1 MIYKISFREGVWRGE
16 ALERLNSRSDIKDLK
31 QQGDADMY
39 ANGFNGEAKRHAFS
53 GSKGKDGQY
62 SL

>member
-1 MIYKISFREGVWRGE
+1 VD
-16 ALERLNSRSDIKDLK
+16 LDDIKDLK

-39 ANGFNGEAKRHAFS
+39 VDGFNGEAKRHAFS